1 MYSISV
7 SDSVNKKIYLIG
19 GRSNP
24 CHCLDNILVLDT
36 NTSDVKDTGDRMEA
50 VLFQD
55 LEDSVWSC
63 VLCVFAKMLS
73 CPGTL
78 QTLTMILLSL
88 ST

>member
-63 VLCVFAKMLS
+63 GGSSYVCLQGCCPVLELFK
-73 CPGTL
+73 P
-78 QTLTMILLSL
+78 
-88 ST
+88 